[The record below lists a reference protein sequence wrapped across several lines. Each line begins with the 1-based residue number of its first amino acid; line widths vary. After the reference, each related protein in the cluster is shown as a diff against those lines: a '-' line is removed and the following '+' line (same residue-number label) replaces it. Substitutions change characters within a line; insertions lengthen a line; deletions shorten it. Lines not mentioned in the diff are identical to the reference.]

1 MAKPNQ
7 TPNFE
12 SILDMPAADVERPKP
27 LPAGTY
33 DAVVQGLYEEGAS
46 AQKKTQFVQFAFAI
60 QAACE
65 DVDEDDLAEYL
76 TSKDGAVKSLQSVTL
91 KNNSTKF
98 YTMNADGSRSEAL
111 FRLTD
116 FFTHCGIEQEGK
128 SIRQCLSE
136 TPNCSV
142 KILIGHT
149 ASQDGEAIF
158 AELKKTMPSE

>member
-1 MAKPNQ
+1 MAKPNA

-27 LPAGTY
+27 IPAGTY
-33 DAVVQGLYEEGAS
+33 DAIVQGLYEEGVS
-46 AQKKTQFVQFAFAI
+46 SQKKTPFVQFAFAI
-60 QAACE
+60 QGADE
-65 DVDEDDLAEYL
+65 DVDEDDLTTYL
-76 TSKDGAVKSLQSVTL
+76 TAKDGSVKSLASVVL

-98 YTMNADGSRSEAL
+98 YTTPDSM

-116 FFTHCGIEQEGK
+116 FMDHCGIDQEGK
-128 SIRQCLSE
+128 TVRQCLSE

-149 ASQDGEAIF
+149 ASPDGESIF
-158 AELKKTMPSE
+158 AELKKTMPAE

>member
-33 DAVVQGLYEEGAS
+33 DAVVQGLYEEGVS
-46 AQKKTQFVQFAFAI
+46 SQKKTPFVQFAFAI
-60 QAACE
+60 QAADE
-65 DVDEDDLAEYL
+65 DVDEDDLAAYL
-76 TSKDGAVKSLQSVTL
+76 TSQDGTVKALNSVVL

-98 YTMNADGSRSEAL
+98 YTTPDSM

-116 FFTHCGIEQEGK
+116 FLDHLGIEQEGK
-128 SIRQCLSE
+128 SVRQCLSE

-149 ASQDGEAIF
+149 ASQDGESIF
-158 AELKKTMPSE
+158 AELKKTMPAE

>member
-1 MAKPNQ
+1 MAKPNS

-33 DAVVQGLYEEGAS
+33 DAVVQGLYEEGVS
-46 AQKKTQFVQFAFAI
+46 TQKKTPFVQFAFAI
-60 QAACE
+60 QAADE
-65 DVDEDDLAEYL
+65 DVDEDDLSAYL
-76 TSKDGAVKSLQSVTL
+76 TSKDGTTKALNSVVL

-98 YTMNADGSRSEAL
+98 YTTPDSM

-116 FFTHCGIEQEGK
+116 FLTHLGIEQEGK
-128 SIRQCLSE
+128 SVRQCLSE

-149 ASQDGEAIF
+149 ASQDGESIF

>member
-1 MAKPNQ
+1 MAKSAT

-33 DAVVQGLYEEGAS
+33 DAIVQGLYEEGVS
-46 AQKKTQFVQFAFAI
+46 SQKKTPFVQFAFAI
-60 QAACE
+60 QAADE
-65 DVDEDDLAEYL
+65 DVDEDDMETFL
-76 TSKDGAVKSLQSVTL
+76 TNKDGTKKVLQNIVL

-98 YTMNADGSRSEAL
+98 YTTPDSMY
-111 FRLTD
+111 RLTD
-116 FFTHCGIEQEGK
+116 FLKHLGIDPDEEGK
-128 SIRQCLSE
+128 TIRQCLSD

-149 ASQDGEAIF
+149 ASADGESIF
-158 AELKKTMPSE
+158 AELKKTMPAE

>member
-1 MAKPNQ
+1 MAKLAT
-7 TPNFE
+7 TPTFE

-33 DAVVQGLYEEGAS
+33 DAIVQGLYEEGVS
-46 AQKKTQFVQFAFAI
+46 SQKKTPFVQFAFAI
-60 QAACE
+60 QGADE
-65 DVDEDDLAEYL
+65 DVDEDDLEKYL
-76 TSKDGAVKSLQSVTL
+76 TAKDGSKKSLQGVVL
-91 KNNSTKF
+91 KNISTKF
-98 YTMNADGSRSEAL
+98 YTTPDSM

-116 FFTHCGIEQEGK
+116 FLTHLGIDQEGK

-149 ASQDGEAIF
+149 ASTDGESIF
-158 AELKKTMPSE
+158 AELKKTMPAE

>member
-1 MAKPNQ
+1 MAKPS

-27 LPAGTY
+27 LPVGTY
-33 DAVVQGLYEEGAS
+33 DAIVQGLYEEGVS
-46 AQKKTQFVQFAFAI
+46 SQKKTPFVQFAFAI
-60 QAACE
+60 QGADE
-65 DVDEDDLAEYL
+65 DVDEDDLTTYL
-76 TSKDGAVKSLQSVTL
+76 TSKDDTVKALNSVVL

-98 YTMNADGSRSEAL
+98 YTTPDSM

-116 FFTHCGIEQEGK
+116 FFDHLGIDQEGK
-128 SIRQCLSE
+128 SVRQCLSE

-149 ASQDGEAIF
+149 SSADGESIF

>member
-1 MAKPNQ
+1 MAKLSS

-27 LPAGTY
+27 LPVGTY
-33 DAVVQGLYEEGAS
+33 DAIVMGLYEEGIS
-46 AQKKTQFVQFAFAI
+46 SQKKTPFVQFAFTGLTP
-60 QAACE
+60 CD
-65 DVDEDDLAEYL
+65 DVDEDDLAAFL
-76 TSKDGAVKSLQSVTL
+76 TAKDGTVKSLASIVF

-98 YTMNADGSRSEAL
+98 YTTPDSM

-116 FFTHCGIEQEGK
+116 FMTHCGIDQEDK
-128 SIRQCLSE
+128 TVRQALSE

-149 ASQDGEAIF
+149 ASADGESIF
-158 AELKKTMPSE
+158 AELKKTLPAE

>member
-1 MAKPNQ
+1 MAKPS
-7 TPNFE
+7 TAPTFE

-33 DAVVQGLYEEGAS
+33 DAIVQGLYEEGAS
-46 AQKKTQFVQFAFAI
+46 AQKKTQFVQFTFAI
-60 QAACE
+60 QAADE

-76 TSKDGAVKSLQSVTL
+76 TSKDGVTKALSGVTL

-98 YTMNADGSRSEAL
+98 YTMNADGTRSEAL

-116 FFTHCGIEQEGK
+116 FFTHCGIDQEGK

-142 KILIGHT
+142 KILIGHV
-149 ASQDGEAIF
+149 ASQDGEQIF
-158 AELKKTMPSE
+158 AELKKTMPAE

>member
-33 DAVVQGLYEEGAS
+33 DTVVQGLYEEGVS
-46 AQKKTQFVQFAFAI
+46 SQKKTPFVQFAFAI
-60 QAACE
+60 QAADE
-65 DVDEDDLAEYL
+65 DVDEDDLTAYL
-76 TSKDGAVKSLQSVTL
+76 TSKDGTTKALNSVVL

-98 YTMNADGSRSEAL
+98 YTTPDSM

-116 FFTHCGIEQEGK
+116 FLTHCGIEQEGK
-128 SIRQCLSE
+128 SVRQCLSE

-149 ASQDGEAIF
+149 ASQDGESIF